1 MPYCLSLLSATT
13 VIGTGIFNLSFK
25 SSCPKTDRICSIR
38 NATSRPR
45 LSPASVTTEK
55 CAVCTSSHL
64 GSSLANAECDKQPAI
79 SKPQTT
85 ALTPNLRFTVDSFS
99 KNASTSPS
107 LWPFILAPAALARYT
122 LVRDLG
128 SFVPP
133 RLDRLDARL
142 GLRPD
147 VPDPLL

>member
-1 MPYCLSLLSATT
+1 
-13 VIGTGIFNLSFK
+13 NLSRS
-25 SSCPKTDRICSIR
+25 SSCPKTARICSIR
-38 NATSRPR
+38 KATSRPR

-55 CAVCTSSHL
+55 CAVCTSIHL
-64 GSSLANAECDKQPAI
+64 GSSLAKAVGKQQPATRRL
-79 SKPQTT
+79 KTT
-85 ALTPNLRFTVDSFS
+85 APMPNLRFTVDSLS

-107 LWPFILAPAALARYT
+107 LRPFILAPAALARYT